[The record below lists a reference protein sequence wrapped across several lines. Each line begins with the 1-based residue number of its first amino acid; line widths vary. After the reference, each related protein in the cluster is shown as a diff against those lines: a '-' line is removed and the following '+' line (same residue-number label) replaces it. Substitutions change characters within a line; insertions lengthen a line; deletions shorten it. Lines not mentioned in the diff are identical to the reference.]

1 MTRSIAVEPD
11 TRQSG
16 AMRAAGSCHSFG
28 WIDTPVQWEPKSH
41 PQYLSSNDVLGPA
54 WHGSRVLRNKATN
67 EGKTWAPDPEAGA
80 HVFGALALSN

>member
-1 MTRSIAVEPD
+1 VGT
-11 TRQSG
+11 
-16 AMRAAGSCHSFG
+16 
-28 WIDTPVQWEPKSH
+28 KSH

-80 HVFGALALSN
+80 HVFGAIKRLAISQKQLQYKASAQNWFYEKLRPDTTI